1 MLVYA
6 LIHFTIYTSKT
17 PAKRSGRMQAFF
29 LWICF
34 FVNVLFIL
42 IKGPKFLKVKP
53 LWLAVVIA
61 SAVAVSLI
69 PVFYGCM
76 FVNRYLQKKAND
88 YQSSTSTKSSRI
100 SSMISAKLGLDDDS
114 TKTDVVRPSIQK
126 FTWRAQEEE
135 KEESKL
141 EVAFPEKTDAE
152 QDQENQML
160 QEKALSEKYFVPLL
174 IVSAMSV
181 ACAHGG
187 NDVGNAIGP
196 LSAIVMVFDNG
207 TVSAKPDIPIW
218 AIIYG
223 SLGFVLGIF
232 TMGRLT
238 IKTVGTKIT
247 VLTPSKSFAT
257 QMGGAIAVLGSS
269 YLGLPVST
277 SHCLVGSVI
286 GIGLFEKLMKTGTLN
301 LMVLSR
307 IFLAWGITIPLA
319 MVIASAIFLPFK
331 HLFE

>member
-1 MLVYA
+1 
-6 LIHFTIYTSKT
+6 
-17 PAKRSGRMQAFF
+17 
-29 LWICF
+29 
-34 FVNVLFIL
+34 
-42 IKGPKFLKVKP
+42 
-53 LWLAVVIA
+53 
-61 SAVAVSLI
+61 
-69 PVFYGCM
+69 
-76 FVNRYLQKKAND
+76 
-88 YQSSTSTKSSRI
+88 
-100 SSMISAKLGLDDDS
+100 
-114 TKTDVVRPSIQK
+114 
-126 FTWRAQEEE
+126 
-135 KEESKL
+135 
-141 EVAFPEKTDAE
+141 
-152 QDQENQML
+152 
-160 QEKALSEKYFVPLL
+160 
-174 IVSAMSV
+174 
-181 ACAHGG
+181 
-187 NDVGNAIGP
+187 
-196 LSAIVMVFDNG
+196 MVFDNG

-223 SLGFVLGIF
+223 SIGFVLGIF

-277 SHCLVGSVI
+277 SHCLVGSVV

-301 LMVLSR
+301 LAVLSR